1 MSHER
6 LSSIMPITTFARF
19 RSFACK
25 VVLTFAVS
33 LTQCFSLAFG
43 AEPQLSS
50 DGITWDPPQRPACI
64 FEISGEIDRST
75 IAYVKEQ
82 YRSKENYA
90 ASQKGKIGSCMFGRP
105 GVWLDSPGGDVESAV
120 AIGRFLREKNIV
132 AIVPVNAHCAS
143 ACVITLLGGVYRIVT
158 GNIGIH
164 RPYDIGLSAS
174 VQDSQ
179 NTYAKINTLLSNYF
193 QEMNISRKL
202 LDEMNAVPPDEVR
215 WLDLDEDSAYGIS
228 GTDPAWQD
236 YQDSRVAQAIG
247 ISKDM
252 LYERR
257 AFAKK
262 SCAQE
267 RYFNQRM
274 LCEQRIIRSK

>member
-1 MSHER
+1 M
-6 LSSIMPITTFARF
+6 
-19 RSFACK
+19 
-25 VVLTFAVS
+25 
-33 LTQCFSLAFG
+33 
-43 AEPQLSS
+43 
-50 DGITWDPPQRPACI
+50 
-64 FEISGEIDRST
+64 
-75 IAYVKEQ
+75 
-82 YRSKENYA
+82 
-90 ASQKGKIGSCMFGRP
+90 
-105 GVWLDSPGGDVESAV
+105 
-120 AIGRFLREKNIV
+120 
-132 AIVPVNAHCAS
+132 
-143 ACVITLLGGVYRIVT
+143 VT

-164 RPYDIGLSAS
+164 RPYDIGFSAS

-202 LDEMNAVPPDEVR
+202 LDAMNAVPPEEVR
-215 WLDLDEDSAYGIS
+215 WLDLDEDNAYGIS

-247 ISKDM
+247 ISKEV

-267 RYFNQRM
+267 RDFNQRM
-274 LCEQRIIRSK
+274 LCEQRIIRSKQ